1 MSHAGAAAP
10 EVSVVMPCL
19 NEEAAIGA
27 CIEKIRRTFDQA
39 GLDGEIVVCDNGSTD
54 RSVAIAEAMGA
65 RVVHQPERGYGNAYL
80 KGFDSARGRYLV
92 MGDADDTYD
101 FTLIPEFLKALREGG
116 NAFVTG
122 SRYLGGGDGNIT
134 GLHRWFGNPALTRI
148 LNALFGTR
156 YTDVYCGFR
165 AFSREAYERIR
176 PVSPGMEFN
185 LELAIN
191 AGLAGLKTAEIPI
204 VLAPRK
210 GESKLRTFRDGW
222 RSLRMMLLY
231 SPNQLFLV
239 PGSVLLSLGLLLH
252 VAVLLGLVR
261 FGGRPAAGVTAVFAT
276 VLSVVGFEILSLG
289 LHAKT
294 YSWSRRFDHD
304 NRFLG
309 GFYSRFT
316 LETGLLM
323 GLGLALAGLA
333 ILATIVVEWV
343 KSDLLPLP
351 HPEWASFGATLD
363 HPRTEHG
370 VLLVV
375 HLGHVHEAARGTAMT
390 EPAESRPWST
400 IELRLAALI
409 VLIAAALW
417 APRLRGPLDLRYDA
431 GVYYILGRS
440 LAEGHGYRLLN
451 EPGAIEAIQYPPV
464 LPAVAALHR
473 AGPGNQRSRRGR
485 PCAPAH
491 DGAAVSRV
499 RPCVVRAGATVPVAG
514 FAFAAALLAILNA
527 QVVFSPTT
535 SRPTC
540 PTPPSPCSSSSTR
553 RIRGGGTRRDGIRPA
568 HRRRGAARRVGG
580 AEPGAT
586 PLA

>member
-1 MSHAGAAAP
+1 MSHAGAATP

-54 RSVAIAEAMGA
+54 GSVAIAEAMGA

-134 GLHRWFGNPALTRI
+134 ALHRWFGNPALTRI
-148 LNALFGTR
+148 LNGLFGTR

-304 NRFLG
+304 NRFLS

-316 LETGLLM
+316 LETGLLV

-333 ILATIVVEWV
+333 ILATTVVEWV

-351 HPEWASFGATLD
+351 HPEWASFGATL
-363 HPRTEHG
+363 
-370 VLLVV
+370 
-375 HLGHVHEAARGTAMT
+375 
-390 EPAESRPWST
+390 
-400 IELRLAALI
+400 I
-409 VLIAAALW
+409 
-417 APRLRGPLDLRYDA
+417 
-431 GVYYILGRS
+431 ILGLS
-440 LAEGHGYRLLN
+440 
-451 EPGAIEAIQYPPV
+451 
-464 LPAVAALHR
+464 
-473 AGPGNQRSRRGR
+473 
-485 PCAPAH
+485 
-491 DGAAVSRV
+491 
-499 RPCVVRAGATVPVAG
+499 T
-514 FAFAAALLAILNA
+514 
-527 QVVFSPTT
+527 VFS
-535 SRPTC
+535 SLFISAMSMRRPEGQ
-540 PTPPSPCSSSSTR
+540 R
-553 RIRGGGTRRDGIRPA
+553 
-568 HRRRGAARRVGG
+568 
-580 AEPGAT
+580 
-586 PLA
+586 